1 MRNFRRARSDQ
12 WHRSRALQ
20 YELRE
25 NNKLI
30 PFAFFEIR
38 LCFTPSNPFS
48 FLQVGSKTTA
58 KTKKT
63 EIESHF
69 VYDID
74 EITETT

>member
-1 MRNFRRARSDQ
+1 MRL
-12 WHRSRALQ
+12 SR
-20 YELRE
+20 
-25 NNKLI
+25 
-30 PFAFFEIR
+30 PFKCFSFFT
-38 LCFTPSNPFS
+38 LHSSPNPFS